1 MLGKDKL
8 NTTEVLISKPLI
20 DCYISHEE
28 FLTVNN
34 VLKEYNTIKKEIQKS
49 CIFCVTY
56 YINIVDIS
64 RKTWHRK
71 KWHRNNSRQWWNI
84 VVKWKM

>member
-20 DCYISHEE
+20 NCYISHDEL
-28 FLTVNN
+28 LTVNN
-34 VLKEYNTIKKEIQKS
+34 VLKEYNMMKEERQKS

-71 KWHRNNSRQWWNI
+71 KWHRNNSR
-84 VVKWKM
+84 